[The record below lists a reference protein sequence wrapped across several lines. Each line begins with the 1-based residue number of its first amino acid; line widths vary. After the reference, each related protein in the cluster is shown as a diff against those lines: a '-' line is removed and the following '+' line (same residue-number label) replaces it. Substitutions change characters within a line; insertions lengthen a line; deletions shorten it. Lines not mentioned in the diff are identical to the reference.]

1 MMQCSLFGFVIN
13 STQLFQYFLENSTL
27 KFCFL
32 YDRGRKIYLKYKLYG
47 IMGQIKEY
55 LND

>member
-1 MMQCSLFGFVIN
+1 MMQCSLFSFVIN

-27 KFCFL
+27 RFCFL
-32 YDRGRKIYLKYKLYG
+32 YKTGRKIYLKYKLCG
-47 IMGQIKEY
+47 IMGQSKEY